1 MRIPHSYIINKNLI
15 KNYMIK
21 KLVASK
27 LAALLIAFSLA
38 FLAISEPVQA
48 YPYYAQQA
56 YENPREATG
65 RIVCANCHLAQ
76 KSIQLELPQ
85 AIKPNTVFE
94 AVVKLPYDH
103 SLQQVTADGSK
114 GGLNVG
120 AVIVLPEGFKIAPE
134 ERLSE
139 ELKEKTKDVYFQP
152 YSETKEN
159 IVLVGPISGDDYSE
173 IVFPIL
179 SPDPETDKSVH
190 FLKYSVHVGGNRGR
204 GQVYPAGNKSNN
216 AEYTSAIA
224 GKISLIEDAPA
235 NEDEGFYGG
244 YAITIQP
251 ATGEAVKEIIPLGPE
266 LLVSVGDE
274 VKAGQALT
282 INPNVVGGFGQ
293 ADGEIVLQ
301 DPRRIQ
307 WLLAFFASVIVTQI
321 LLVLK
326 KKQFEKVQAAEM
338 NF

>member
-1 MRIPHSYIINKNLI
+1 MKNRFNSNLVGAI
-15 KNYMIK
+15 ATLVVTLVVSCSSW
-21 KLVASK
+21 LVAT
-27 LAALLIAFSLA
+27 
-38 FLAISEPVQA
+38 PVQA

-85 AIKPNTVFE
+85 AVKPNTVFE
-94 AVVKLPYDH
+94 AVVKIPYDH
-103 SLQQVTADGSK
+103 SKQQVLADGSK

-120 AVIVLPEGFKIAPE
+120 AVLVLPEGFKIAPE
-134 ERLSE
+134 DRLSE
-139 ELKEKTKDVYFQP
+139 EQKEKTKDIYYQP

-159 IVLVGPISGDDYSE
+159 IVLVGPMSGDDYSE
-173 IVFPIL
+173 IIFPVL

-216 AEYTSAIA
+216 VEYTSPIA
-224 GKISLIEDAPA
+224 GRISQIVEVPA

-244 YAITIQP
+244 FALTIQP
-251 ATGEAVKEIIPLGPE
+251 EQGAAVSETIPLGPE
-266 LLVSVGDE
+266 LVVTEGQV
-274 VKAGQALT
+274 VKAGEALT
-282 INPNVVGGFGQ
+282 INPNVIGGFGQ
-293 ADGEIVLQ
+293 ADGEVVLQ

-307 WLLAFFASVIVTQI
+307 WLLAFFASVIITQI

>member
-1 MRIPHSYIINKNLI
+1 MKRTLLI
-15 KNYMIK
+15 VM
-21 KLVASK
+21 
-27 LAALLIAFSLA
+27 AALVLLWNGLSASPA
-38 FLAISEPVQA
+38 AA

-76 KSIQLELPQ
+76 KPTELELPQ
-85 AIKPNTVFE
+85 AVEANTVFE
-94 AVVKLPYDH
+94 AVVKIPYDH
-103 SLQQVTADGSK
+103 TKQQALSDGTK

-139 ELKEKTKDVYFQP
+139 ELKEKTKDIYYQP
-152 YSETKEN
+152 YSDTQEN
-159 IVLVGPISGDDYSE
+159 IVLVGPIPGDEYSE

-179 SPDPETDKSVH
+179 SPDPASDKNVH
-190 FLKYSVHVGGNRGR
+190 FLKYPVHVGANRGR
-204 GQVYPAGNKSNN
+204 GQVYPTGEKSNN
-216 AEYTSAIA
+216 VEYTSPVA
-224 GKISLIEDAPA
+224 GTISKIVETPA
-235 NEDEGFYGG
+235 NEDEGTPGG
-244 YAITIQP
+244 YAVTIQP
-251 ATGEAVKEIIPLGPE
+251 DENGTPVVENILAGSELVVSEGQAVKVGTPL
-266 LLVSVGDE
+266 
-274 VKAGQALT
+274 T
-282 INPNVVGGFGQ
+282 TNPNVGGFGQ
-293 ADGEIVLQ
+293 VDGEIVLQ

-307 WLLAFFASVIVTQI
+307 WLLAFFASIVLTQV